1 MKNNTLRKLIKAVMR
16 FINPVVKHL
25 KTWFKPIIIYITDSY
40 AILRMRVSVNAART
54 VHRYIIK
61 NEKYNEL
68 NNKNIRQYIVLLELP
83 DKKRKKITERLWWI
97 NRRNFKKVKRMGWLP
112 ENMKLDELRHK
123 AFYYTDMQRSYAE
136 EYAAKKRAT
145 TKYVFYLRAKNGLL

>member
-61 NEKYNEL
+61 NGKYIEQ

-83 DKKRKKITERLWWI
+83 DKKRKKIKERLWWI
-97 NRRNFKKVKRMGWLP
+97 NRRNFKKVKRMGWLA

>member
-1 MKNNTLRKLIKAVMR
+1 MKNKTLTKLINAANR

-25 KTWFKPIIIYITDSY
+25 KTLIKPIRIYLSDSY
-40 AILRMRVSVNAART
+40 AILRIRVTANAADA
-54 VHRYIIK
+54 VHRNIIK
-61 NEKYNEL
+61 KEKYTDL

-83 DKKRKKITERLWWI
+83 DKKRKKMTERLWWI

-123 AFYYTDMQRSYAE
+123 AFYYTDMQRSYPAE
-136 EYAAKKRAT
+136 YQAKKRAT

>member
-16 FINPVVKHL
+16 FINPVVKQL
-25 KTWFKPIIIYITDSY
+25 KKWFKPIIIYITDSY

-61 NEKYNEL
+61 NGKYIEQ

-83 DKKRKKITERLWWI
+83 DKKRKKMTERLWWI

-123 AFYYTDMQRSYAE
+123 AFYYTDMQRSYPAE
-136 EYAAKKRAT
+136 YQAKKRAT